1 MPHYKN
7 ESTITTTSAGNLNPP
22 YIFNDS
28 RFTYDEPCLFYDGG
42 FDLKC
47 LVALVPKHYGGSPPK
62 HKVYPQVEFI
72 NLVFKTCVDYVN
84 DKKYVEED
92 VCEIKKYEFPKKE
105 LDIQIKTSKM
115 DVKRKLFKITSDEF
129 NVNTISRFMDKD
141 NNPTSVVSS
150 SLSKLSTRVSSSL
163 HFNKLQKIKVSS
175 AIIKGNDKE

>member
-1 MPHYKN
+1 MVF
-7 ESTITTTSAGNLNPP
+7 STTNYPSGP
-22 YIFNDS
+22 Y
-28 RFTYDEPCLFYDGG
+28 TYDSPEISYNEQCFFYNGG
-42 FDLKC
+42 FELTC
-47 LVALVPKHYGGSPPK
+47 LIQDRVKHGGGQAIGKLPTG
-62 HKVYPQVEFI
+62 KVYPQVDII
-72 NLVFKTCVDYVN
+72 NLIFKTCIDYVN
-84 DKKYVEED
+84 DKPYKDEEI
-92 VCEIKKYEFPKKE
+92 CEIKRYQFQKDESEIK
-105 LDIQIKTSKM
+105 IKTTKM

>member
-1 MPHYKN
+1 MPHYKT
-7 ESTITTTSAGNLNPP
+7 ESTLSGEGKFNFP
-22 YIFNDS
+22 YLYNDTRYS
-28 RFTYDEPCLFYDGG
+28 YDEPCLFYDGG

-47 LVALVPKHYGGSPPK
+47 LVAITPKKYAGGDLT

-84 DKKYVEED
+84 DKKYTEED